1 MLPSVTNK
9 RHFFLFSNTDTLLV
23 KGPVATL
30 TANRVWGVLRGKFY
44 VASLLFSSKEIV
56 PVATLGNQAY

>member
-44 VASLLFSSKEIV
+44 VASFSSKEIV
-56 PVATLGNQAY
+56 PVATLGNQA